1 MVRALG
7 LVLLWLG
14 LLGCATAHRP
24 AQLISGEG
32 PVYPE
37 SARVQQIEGYV
48 TVVYDLTVAGD
59 VVNLRIVDAEPAGV
73 FEAAALRAVQGWQFL
88 PKRLNGKAVE
98 VLAQRSTLTFKWDG
112 AANQDDEQSRKDS
125 AD

>member
-1 MVRALG
+1 MQLLPTAVKSSGG
-7 LVLLWLG
+7 LRG
-14 LLGCATAHRP
+14 
-24 AQLISGEG
+24 
-32 PVYPE
+32 
-37 SARVQQIEGYV
+37 QIEYN
-48 TVVYDLTVAGD
+48 LTVAGD

-112 AANQDDEQSRKDS
+112 AANRDDEQSRKDT